1 MKHFVIGICLLAI
14 LLGGAIWSVVALDRT
29 AASMEESLQSA
40 WERCLQDDLEGAILD
55 TEKAQM
61 VWERNHSLGASL
73 VDHERLEEIDRAFG
87 DLLTYS
93 RLADSQNYAQV
104 CHDLMIQVRA
114 MAEAEKPYLSNFL

>member
-14 LLGGAIWSVVALDRT
+14 LLGGAIWSVVALDRM

-87 DLLTYS
+87 DLVTYS